1 MLCLVVIKYAWLSVY
16 QILDEQST
24 FAKKV
29 LRLVYFS
36 YSKNKLN
43 VKLLGMLKSINF
55 QKYQFI
61 FLKVLSHLN
70 LHS

>member
-36 YSKNKLN
+36 YSNKLN